1 MHLYRGK
8 KMHGI
13 QLAPFTEDQRSIARK
28 SLEQE
33 QILSG
38 QFWGELRVFL
48 AVAKARSFNRAAEI
62 LNTSQPTVSR
72 QVKRLQDL
80 MGSQLFV
87 PTHEGVTLTPQ
98 GQELANELSKLD
110 HALFS
115 LTNGL
120 RAENQD
126 TEGVVRISI
135 TDGLNTFFV
144 APALRQFFS
153 QYPKVQCHLKSPLNV
168 ISLRE
173 NQTDLM
179 IGFVPVSGVDVTA
192 TRLGCLHF
200 IPVASKAYIG
210 EHGLPTR
217 KCLSEHFFLQSE
229 MYAAKTGLWDDWN
242 HVAATGRIA
251 HYCDNPLAY
260 GLLVKAG
267 AGVGL
272 LGTYAILEPSIVPL
286 ELMQPISVRLYA
298 VALTERLNSRPVRA
312 AFEWLCDI
320 FGTDNPWFKEEFS
333 LHHPPSKYDAGVKI
347 LFNL

>member
-1 MHLYRGK
+1 VYRV
-8 KMHGI
+8 
-13 QLAPFTEDQRSIARK
+13 QLPPFSEEQQSITKK
-28 SLEQE
+28 SLETE

-48 AVAKARSFNRAAEI
+48 AVAKAKSFNRAAEI
-62 LNTSQPTVSR
+62 LHTSQPTVSR

-87 PTHEGVTLTPQ
+87 PTQQGVTLTPR
-98 GQELANELSKLD
+98 GRELAAELSKLD
-110 HALFS
+110 LALFS

-120 RAENQD
+120 RAEKD

-144 APALRQFFS
+144 APELKNFFA
-153 QYPKVQCHLKSPLNV
+153 QHPKIQCHLKSPLNV

-179 IGFVPVSGVDVTA
+179 IGFSPVNAADVTA

-200 IPVASKAYIG
+200 IPVASKPYI
-210 EHGLPTR
+210 EAHGLPTR
-217 KCLSEHFFLQSE
+217 KTLARHLFVQSE
-229 MYAAKTGLWDDWN
+229 MYAARTGLWDEWN
-242 HVAATGRIA
+242 HTAATGRIV
-251 HYCDNPLAY
+251 HYCDNSLAY

-267 AGVGL
+267 VGVGL
-272 LGTYAILEPSIVPL
+272 LGSYAVLEPSIVPV
-286 ELMQPISVRLYA
+286 EIMRPFTVRLYA
-298 VALTERLNSRPVRA
+298 MALTDRLSARPVRVA
-312 AFEWLCDI
+312 YEWLCGI
-320 FGTDNPWFKEEFS
+320 FGNDNPWFREEFS
-333 LHHPPSKYDAGVKI
+333 LNHAPSKYDAGIKL